1 MLKVKVLPVAVDM
14 KKENRKK
21 ERKKKNDITGNLQKT
36 QIKNKP
42 MKNVQLRQ
50 EPGKNN

>member
-21 ERKKKNDITGNLQKT
+21 ERKKKKT
-36 QIKNKP
+36 ILLATYRKHK
-42 MKNVQLRQ
+42 LRTIQ
-50 EPGKNN
+50 